1 LPLYIQA
8 DILSNMNVPMV
19 LRDARSRAGLSQTA
33 LAGLTDTSQATISA
47 YESGRKSPSIET
59 LSRLLAAT
67 GARLTVEPEAPR
79 VVEPSAAQHA
89 RVGRTLVDVI
99 ALAEALPARHERHLR
114 FPRLDS
120 PARRAA

>member
-47 YESGRKSPSIET
+47 YESGRKAPSVET
-59 LSRLLAAT
+59 LSRILAAA
-67 GARLTVEPEAPR
+67 GSRLRVEPGRRPVR
-79 VVEPSAAQHA
+79 LPSARDHA
-89 RVGRTLVDVI
+89 RAGRELVEVLG
-99 ALAEALPARHERHLR
+99 LAAALPSSHAPALR
-114 FPRLDS
+114 YPRLVS
-120 PARRAA
+120 RKPSRR